1 MRRVIISAVAASLML
16 VGVAGPVSARPASV
30 PAGNAPTIASTAT
43 AADDFNAL
51 VLAVSC
57 FDDLAAAVTSPRSNL
72 TVFAP
77 TDAAFADALGF
88 ADADELLS
96 TVASIPAD
104 EVCGAVASIVGGPDA
119 LKAILADHIVPG
131 RYVAGRVLNSTTLDS
146 LGGPLSVADDIAP
159 VLVATDIQTSNGV
172 IHVIDEVLLLDN

>member
-1 MRRVIISAVAASLML
+1 MRRLFISVLAASLML
-16 VGVAGPVSARPASV
+16 VGVAGAASARPASV
-30 PAGNAPTIASTAT
+30 PAGKAPTIASTAV
-43 AADDFNAL
+43 AAGDFNAL

-57 FDDLAAAVTSPRSNL
+57 FDDLLAAVTNPRSNL

-88 ADADELLS
+88 ESAEQLLS

-104 EVCGAVASIVGGPDA
+104 EVCGVVAGLVGGPDA
-119 LKAILADHIVPG
+119 LKGILADHIVPG
-131 RYVAGRVLNSTTLDS
+131 RFVAGRVLNSTTLNS

-159 VLVATDIQTSNGV
+159 VLVATNIQSSNGV